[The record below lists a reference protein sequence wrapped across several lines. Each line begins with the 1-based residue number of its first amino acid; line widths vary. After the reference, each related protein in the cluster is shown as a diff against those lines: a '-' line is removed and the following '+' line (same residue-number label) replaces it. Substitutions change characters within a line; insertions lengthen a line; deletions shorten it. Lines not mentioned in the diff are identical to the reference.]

1 MKMTVDEF
9 NKKVAA
15 GKERRENLE
24 AEIRALLQLVA
35 DLETAAAAAAAAGD
49 TATYKQKLQE
59 KADAET
65 DLFVK
70 RTCLDNFKGSVTPD
84 DAMSAWENYVLGYNT
99 ALKKALAGFA
109 EKKAELVRVYS
120 DLVGLQRAALVTREN
135 LSAAV
140 GLDANSMSMDFIPC
154 KNGINPKGTLRLPEI
169 GSRCIDPDA
178 VYYLSDY
185 VLKNNIDCAPA
196 LLGIPNSEIDRV
208 VHTVAEHHS

>member
-15 GKERRENLE
+15 DKERRESLE

-70 RTCLDNFKGSVTPD
+70 RTCLDNLKDSVTPE
-84 DAMSAWENYVLGYNT
+84 DAMSAWGNYVPGFNT
-99 ALKKALAGFA
+99 ALRNALAAFA
-109 EKKAELVRVYS
+109 EKKAELLQMYS
-120 DLVGLQRAALVTREN
+120 DMVELQRAALVTREN

-140 GLDANSMSMDFIPC
+140 GLNADSMSMEYIPC
-154 KNGINPKGTLRLPEI
+154 KNGLDPKGALRLAEV
-169 GSRCIDPDA
+169 GTRCIDPDA
-178 VYYLSDY
+178 TFYLSDY
-185 VLKNNIDCAPA
+185 VVKHRVENPSLH
-196 LLGIPNSEIDRV
+196 GIANSEIDRV